1 MPLPALVTGALS
13 IASFVNNYLGND
25 QALRDQRQAYQR
37 YLQAV
42 KQDQA
47 RWDERYGPILDQMT
61 KFLSGT
67 ETAAEALTRERAER
81 KASGSAFNQIAG
93 GIASDFE
100 AAKSSAEASIAGAG
114 LNTSGAVATTQARL
128 GEAAIKAGAEG
139 RMAALDQGRQSRFNL
154 LALGGPRPSTTQA
167 LAADPRLT
175 MSNRLELD
183 AEPLL
188 SGARSI
194 FEGFARRQPATTGPA
209 TSSRLQTGLRFG
221 NYAVR

>member
-1 MPLPALVTGALS
+1 MALAALVPAALS
-13 IASFVNNYLGND
+13 IASFVNNYASND
-25 QALRDQRQAYQR
+25 QALRQQRQSYQR

-42 KQDQA
+42 QQDQN
-47 RWDERYGPILDQMT
+47 RWDDRYGPILDQMT
-61 KFLSGT
+61 KYLSGT

-128 GEAAIKAGAEG
+128 GEAALKAGAEG
-139 RMAALDQGRQSRFNL
+139 RMFALEQGRKSRFDL

-183 AEPLL
+183 AFPLL
-188 SGARSI
+188 EGAQSV
-194 FEGFARRQPATTGPA
+194 FAGFAGRPATAAGSP
-209 TSSRLQTGLRFG
+209 SSTRLRPGLRFQDF
-221 NYAVR
+221 AVR